1 MFIDLWASW
10 CIPCIKEIP
19 HLKQLEKDLQNK
31 DVVFLSISIDTNVA
45 AWKKKVAALGLEG
58 ELLNNQDNK
67 LCESLNVSGIPF
79 FLIYDKEGK
88 LYKYN
93 AYRPSDMRLKPLLEG
108 LK

>member
-1 MFIDLWASW
+1 MYQGDSSSQTVGERIA
-10 CIPCIKEIP
+10 
-19 HLKQLEKDLQNK
+19 KQGCC
-31 DVVFLSISIDTNVA
+31 LSVISIDTNVA